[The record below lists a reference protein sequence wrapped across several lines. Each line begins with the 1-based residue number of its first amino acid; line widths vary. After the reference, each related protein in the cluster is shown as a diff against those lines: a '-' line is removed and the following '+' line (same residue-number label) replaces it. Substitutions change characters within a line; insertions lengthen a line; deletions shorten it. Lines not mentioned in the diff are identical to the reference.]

1 MEKGGK
7 VPPTITPWPCGGNLS
22 NLPSTENSA
31 NFAIFSKKSAV
42 RYVVSLETFLFFLI
56 SFMTTGVIKTK
67 TEKGFGFIAVQ
78 GSDDVFFH
86 HSACNGQYDN
96 LQVGQT
102 VQFDVE
108 QGEKGPKASN
118 VVAVEGAAA

>member
-1 MEKGGK
+1 
-7 VPPTITPWPCGGNLS
+7 
-22 NLPSTENSA
+22 
-31 NFAIFSKKSAV
+31 
-42 RYVVSLETFLFFLI
+42 
-56 SFMTTGVIKTK
+56 MTTGVIKTK

-86 HSACNGQYDN
+86 HSACGGQYDN